1 LTRATQPRIL
11 FDKSNAHSRNMKKPM
26 DAEVEL
32 DVAWKMA
39 GILGTMVA
47 FLVGLLQLQQPQQQ
61 QEQATKEPATGASN
75 GSSKNQPSDRK
86 PDSPGTYRVAASPS
100 PTSSRW
106 LPDPIDEPSKFA
118 YEQFVA
124 LYTPVWM
131 GAFGMVVVFQWYE
144 QFTAFAYLGFTS
156 ALAAPLLLQP
166 LVYPSA
172 GSNSPDANRPLWQR
186 YSFKANVWIAVYS
199 FIGNYWYTHYFYS
212 VLQAKYTM
220 PSHRLNNVPI
230 AMYCATH
237 FYFSSYH
244 LFSNLLLR
252 HIEMR
257 YRPSALRTILFV
269 STIVVFSYLTA
280 FLETLTISS
289 YPYYTFQDR
298 NMAYT
303 IGSAF
308 YGIYFL
314 VSFPAFYFF
323 DRSVDN
329 DKSIS
334 KGGGVSAWDAVVQA
348 CGYGMLILFL
358 LDFVRLY
365 LDIPLVVGRDP
376 STLLG
381 AA

>member
-1 LTRATQPRIL
+1 
-11 FDKSNAHSRNMKKPM
+11 MKKPM
-26 DAEVEL
+26 AEEEAEGEL

-47 FLVGLLQLQQPQQQ
+47 FLVFLVQLQQQQQQ
-61 QEQATKEPATGASN
+61 QEQQPAQAAGDAPSN
-75 GSSKNQPSDRK
+75 GSNKKQKPSNRK

-100 PTSSRW
+100 PSSRW
-106 LPDPIDEPSKFA
+106 LPDPINEPAKYA
-118 YEQFVA
+118 YEHFVA

-144 QFTAFAYLGFTS
+144 QFTAFTYLWFTS

-166 LVYPSA
+166 IVYPSA
-172 GSNSPDANRPLWQR
+172 LTNSPDAKRPLLQR

-220 PSHRLNNVPI
+220 PSHRLNNVPL

-252 HIEMR
+252 QIETR
-257 YRPSALRTILFV
+257 YRPSPLRSVLFV

-289 YPYYTFQDR
+289 YPYYSFEDR

-303 IGSAF
+303 VGSAF

-314 VSFPAFYFF
+314 VSFPAFYCF
-323 DRSVDN
+323 DRSVDAT
-329 DKSIS
+329 SIRK
-334 KGGGVSAWDAVVQA
+334 KGGGVSAWGAAVQA

-376 STLLG
+376 STLRG
-381 AA
+381 A

>member
-1 LTRATQPRIL
+1 
-11 FDKSNAHSRNMKKPM
+11 MVEEE
-26 DAEVEL
+26 AEDEL

-47 FLVGLLQLQQPQQQ
+47 VLVGLVQLQQQQQ
-61 QEQATKEPATGASN
+61 QPPKQAAIGASSN
-75 GSSKNQPSDRK
+75 GGNKNQKPSNQK
-86 PDSPGTYRVAASPS
+86 PDATGTYRVAASPS

-106 LPDPIDEPSKFA
+106 LPDPIDEPSKYA
-118 YEQFVA
+118 YEHFVA

-131 GAFGMVVVFQWYE
+131 LAFGIVVVFQLYE
-144 QFTAFAYLGFTS
+144 QFTAFTYLGFTS
-156 ALAAPLLLQP
+156 ALAVPLLLQP

-172 GSNSPDANRPLWQR
+172 LTNSPDANRPLWQR

-220 PSHRLNNVPI
+220 PSHRLNNVPL

-252 HIEMR
+252 QIETR
-257 YRPSALRTILFV
+257 YRPTALRSVLFV

-303 IGSAF
+303 VGSAF

-314 VSFPAFYFF
+314 VSFPAFYCF
-323 DRSVDN
+323 DRTVDI

-334 KGGGVSAWDAVVQA
+334 KGGGVSAWGTVVQA